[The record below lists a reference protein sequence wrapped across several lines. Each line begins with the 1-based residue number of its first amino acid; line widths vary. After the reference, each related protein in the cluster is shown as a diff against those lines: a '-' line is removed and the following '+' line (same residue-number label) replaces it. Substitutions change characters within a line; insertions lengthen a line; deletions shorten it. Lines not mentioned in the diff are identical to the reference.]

1 MPKFK
6 ATVCRT
12 SYGFCDIE
20 VEAENET
27 EAKEKILDEA
37 GNHLYSEKES
47 NYTLDGGVIPSEN

>member
-12 SYGFCDIE
+12 SY
-20 VEAENET
+20 ET